1 VAEGSGC
8 VAAEIELHPVLVGPA
23 CALDDFGLAYST
35 WLFGLSAAGLVG
47 CSKRRVPVAVE

>member
-8 VAAEIELHPVLVGPA
+8 VTAEIEVHLVLVGPA

-47 CSKRRVPVAVE
+47 CSKGLVAVAVE